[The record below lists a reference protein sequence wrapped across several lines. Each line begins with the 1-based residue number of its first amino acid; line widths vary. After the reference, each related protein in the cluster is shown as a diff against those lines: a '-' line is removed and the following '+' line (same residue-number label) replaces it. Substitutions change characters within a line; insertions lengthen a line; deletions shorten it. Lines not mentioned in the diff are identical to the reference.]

1 MLVFHT
7 CQPYRF
13 LPEEYRKTAPATA
26 TTGNFVISTG
36 FWSSRHECTKT
47 WISVEASP
55 ETVGKAKAMTVMT
68 TSLRSVAS
76 DMVEPCVCE
85 CSLSVAIGDGVN
97 VFFCEM
103 RVKLMT
109 GTIAIMAER

>member
-1 MLVFHT
+1 
-7 CQPYRF
+7 
-13 LPEEYRKTAPATA
+13 
-26 TTGNFVISTG
+26 
-36 FWSSRHECTKT
+36 
-47 WISVEASP
+47 
-55 ETVGKAKAMTVMT
+55 MTVMT

-97 VFFCEM
+97 VIFFEM

-109 GTIAIMAER
+109 ETIMAERSQ